1 MSTFPNFE
9 ILKLYTLLLLM
20 VSNHINYTW
29 QSFNFNKT
37 FILDS
42 SIDPAF
48 TSYVGNESCNRRWI
62 FEEEL
67 FGGEMF
73 ASVIWIVFHFH
84 NRCGIY
90 VLYFVRSRSRKISN
104 GRHSGSNFNKKLMKT
119 ITYTYICLLLLTVS
133 YFVRDVVSFIFPR
146 RDLKIERNV
155 QYWLKILVFS
165 NSYANAFIILHN
177 SQSKLK
183 DVQNTTERVSR
194 KKECKR
200 TTFYQLV
207 FLSVELIFLV
217 LISLIIWLLCKSI
230 DYFLYDG
237 NFGIYWVNW

>member
-9 ILKLYTLLLLM
+9 IFKLYTLLLLM

-42 SIDPAF
+42 IIDPAF

-73 ASVIWIVFHFH
+73 ASVIWNVFHFH
-84 NRCGIY
+84 NRCGIMY
-90 VLYFVRSRSRKISN
+90 YILFVQGH
-104 GRHSGSNFNKKLMKT
+104 GRFRMEDSGSNFNKKLMKT

-183 DVQNTTERVSR
+183 DVQNTT
-194 KKECKR
+194 
-200 TTFYQLV
+200 
-207 FLSVELIFLV
+207 
-217 LISLIIWLLCKSI
+217 
-230 DYFLYDG
+230 
-237 NFGIYWVNW
+237 

>member
-1 MSTFPNFE
+1 M
-9 ILKLYTLLLLM
+9 TLLLRLTLAM
-20 VSNHINYTW
+20 KVATEGEFLKRNSLVVRCSHL
-29 QSFNFNKT
+29 SFELC
-37 FILDS
+37 FIF
-42 SIDPAF
+42 I
-48 TSYVGNESCNRRWI
+48 TVVVYMYYI
-62 FEEEL
+62 L
-67 FGGEMF
+67 FVQG
-73 ASVIWIVFHFH
+73 H
-84 NRCGIY
+84 
-90 VLYFVRSRSRKISN
+90 
-104 GRHSGSNFNKKLMKT
+104 GRFRMEDSGSNFNKKLMKT

-217 LISLIIWLLCKSI
+217 LISLII
-230 DYFLYDG
+230 
-237 NFGIYWVNW
+237 

>member
-1 MSTFPNFE
+1 MW
-9 ILKLYTLLLLM
+9 
-20 VSNHINYTW
+20 H
-29 QSFNFNKT
+29 
-37 FILDS
+37 
-42 SIDPAF
+42 
-48 TSYVGNESCNRRWI
+48 
-62 FEEEL
+62 
-67 FGGEMF
+67 
-73 ASVIWIVFHFH
+73 
-84 NRCGIY
+84 Y

-133 YFVRDVVSFIFPR
+133 YFVSDVVSFIFPR

-207 FLSVELIFLV
+207 FFISWAHIFGTHFINNLIALQINWLLSVWWQL
-217 LISLIIWLLCKSI
+217 WYLLS
-230 DYFLYDG
+230 
-237 NFGIYWVNW
+237 